1 MRNSSYNDLPCEQL
15 CRWCVETPHAQE
27 VYAALFCI
35 SVNIYKHWI
44 YSARKPHTISCVKFE
59 NQQLEQFNV
68 QTDDAQENHTM
79 MALAG
84 CVHGIWHSL
93 KSKATTMSP
102 RLSALPA
109 STIKHQQN
117 SAKLS
122 KTQQALEWGV
132 NMLERHTLFVII
144 SFQPS
149 YHQII
154 KPVESTLHSH

>member
-1 MRNSSYNDLPCEQL
+1 MRNSSYDDLPCEQL
-15 CRWCVETPHAQE
+15 YQCCVETPHAQE
-27 VYAALFCI
+27 IYAALFCI

-44 YSARKPHTISCVKFE
+44 YSARKPDTIAWVKFE
-59 NQQLEQFNV
+59 NPAAWTNQC
-68 QTDDAQENHTM
+68 AQENHTM

-109 STIKHQQN
+109 SIIKHQQN

-132 NMLERHTLFVII
+132 NDILSLW
-144 SFQPS
+144 S
-149 YHQII
+149 YRFNLRII
-154 KPVESTLHSH
+154 KSSNQ

>member
-15 CRWCVETPHAQE
+15 CRCCVETPHAQE
-27 VYAALFCI
+27 IYAALFCI

-44 YSARKPHTISCVKFE
+44 YSARKPDTIAWVKFE
-59 NQQLEQFNV
+59 NPAAWTNQC
-68 QTDDAQENHTM
+68 AQENHTM

-109 STIKHQQN
+109 NIIKHQQN
-117 SAKLS
+117 SAKLKNEAWTTYS
-122 KTQQALEWGV
+122 LCDHIVSTFVSSNHQTSRVHTTQSLV
-132 NMLERHTLFVII
+132 T
-144 SFQPS
+144 S
-149 YHQII
+149 
-154 KPVESTLHSH
+154 ESC